1 MYVLYYITTSVN
13 DMDDD
18 DGYNLFAKLPSNT
31 KYLLILKPNIST
43 RPLNS
48 YGFTNDVYVG
58 STGQKLME
66 KLLTQQRYK
75 THAAGLIVFW
85 GSKEMFKYQKLH
97 LALVI
102 HKIQI
107 PHRNVNTH
115 IPGNFKVERNRFR

>member
-1 MYVLYYITTSVN
+1 MLTLTTERTV
-13 DMDDD
+13 
-18 DGYNLFAKLPSNT
+18 T
-31 KYLLILKPNIST
+31 V
-43 RPLNS
+43 
-48 YGFTNDVYVG
+48 TNDVYVG

-107 PHRNVNTH
+107 PHRNLPYIWFRLTVEMMNDCGYYML
-115 IPGNFKVERNRFR
+115 IGNFKVERNRFR